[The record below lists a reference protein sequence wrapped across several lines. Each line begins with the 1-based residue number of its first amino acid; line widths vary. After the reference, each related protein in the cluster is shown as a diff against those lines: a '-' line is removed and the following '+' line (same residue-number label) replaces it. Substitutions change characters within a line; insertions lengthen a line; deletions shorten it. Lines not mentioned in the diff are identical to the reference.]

1 MLLDPIVRLGPPG
14 LGRTFIDIMPS
25 KRMQRLRKII
35 HVMHNRSVEIVT
47 EKKVALLR
55 GDEALSRQVG
65 EGKDVMSI
73 LRKFSSPAY
82 YAFPWN

>member
-1 MLLDPIVRLGPPG
+1 MFLDPIARLGPSW
-14 LGRTFIDIMPS
+14 LGRFFIDMIPH
-25 KRMQRLRKII
+25 KRVQRLNKII

-47 EKKVALLR
+47 EKKVALSR

-73 LRKFSSPAY
+73 LRELDS
-82 YAFPWN
+82 